1 MTWLARVLLSK
12 DDLASCR
19 LLDNYAWHKAVWQCF
34 PDMSDA
40 DRDFLLR
47 LDWQD
52 SGCRAYIL
60 SGPKPLRPGW
70 CPPSGWAAKEI
81 APGFLQHARYRFD
94 LLANP
99 TRKLVVR
106 DASGQRRKNGR
117 RVPLVHEDDQRRW
130 LEAKAQQHGFSLV
143 HDAPLAVDP
152 AGRHPFRRQGVNGLH
167 VGVRFRGVLNV
178 TDRELFAS
186 AFRKGV
192 GSAKGFGFGML
203 LLQPIF

>member
-1 MTWLARVLLSK
+1 MTWLARAILDK
-12 DDLASCR
+12 EYLAASR
-19 LLDNYAWHKAVWQCF
+19 LLDNYDWHKAVWQCF
-34 PDMSDA
+34 PDMAHA

-47 LDWQD
+47 LDWHD

-60 SGPKPLRPGW
+60 SGSKPLRPGW
-70 CPPSGWAAKEI
+70 CPASGWAAKEI

-106 DASGQRRKNGR
+106 DANGQRRGQGR
-117 RVPLVHEDDQRRW
+117 RVPLLHEDEQRRW
-130 LEAKAQQHGFSLV
+130 LEAKARQHGFSLEQN
-143 HDAPLAVDP
+143 ASLAVD
-152 AGRHPFRRQGVNGLH
+152 AAVRHVFRRQGVNGEH

-192 GSAKGFGFGML
+192 GSAKAFGFGML
-203 LLQPIF
+203 LLQPIH